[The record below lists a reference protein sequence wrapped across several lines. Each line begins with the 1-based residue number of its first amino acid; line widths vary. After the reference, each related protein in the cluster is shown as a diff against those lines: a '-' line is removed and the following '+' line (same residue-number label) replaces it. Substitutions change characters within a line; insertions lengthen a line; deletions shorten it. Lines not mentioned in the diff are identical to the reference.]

1 MFDQIA
7 IHAIAT
13 HLLAYDRSHVAVID
27 TTGSFSP
34 VTLRDV
40 ILSKLDPG
48 AGPSTPYVNVRH
60 ETEDEALPQKALQAL
75 DRVQIMRAFDFD
87 GVFEA
92 VQEVGTAPG
101 SEASTG
107 RGGGPAMRMAVLDGE
122 EGALA
127 EGALDNR
134 QAQHRSTSVNPTLGM
149 MEIPDSEA
157 EDEEDDQEEGA
168 NPIRTAGHDDQ
179 RKSPHEAA
187 VKAASSEDDGEGGA
201 SSVAKIGMIVIDT
214 ITNVVSSMVRASQVQ
229 GHASLLSFTRN
240 LSGLAT
246 DQRICI
252 LMLNGSVSVP
262 GARQEPS
269 AVMSPTPPTT
279 KIPHT
284 HLRPRHSSQADT
296 NQVSIFPW
304 PTDKPALGKAFTHCV
319 DTHVF
324 LSKIPSS
331 VLRSPHATRKLLAG
345 TRAESVV
352 EVGAEVRSEA
362 GEIEHTSISSEWD
375 GRRDVSSCEIL
386 ADRFSTRQGRWCCFS
401 TDGIRLLCPAE
412 KHGQDSSTAD
422 AG

>member
-229 GHASLLSFTRN
+229 GLHIALLFTPPSPFQSPRLLSVEHDTSKFLQMREI
-240 LSGLAT
+240 
-246 DQRICI
+246 Q
-252 LMLNGSVSVP
+252 
-262 GARQEPS
+262 S
-269 AVMSPTPPTT
+269 APT
-279 KIPHT
+279 
-284 HLRPRHSSQADT
+284 
-296 NQVSIFPW
+296 
-304 PTDKPALGKAFTHCV
+304 AL
-319 DTHVF
+319 
-324 LSKIPSS
+324 L
-331 VLRSPHATRKLLAG
+331 LLACY
-345 TRAESVV
+345 TVKN
-352 EVGAEVRSEA
+352 
-362 GEIEHTSISSEWD
+362 EHP
-375 GRRDVSSCEIL
+375 
-386 ADRFSTRQGRWCCFS
+386 ST
-401 TDGIRLLCPAE
+401 LLLSLSRTLP
-412 KHGQDSSTAD
+412 KPV
-422 AG
+422 